1 MTVKLAG
8 AALIGALALASLATP
23 AGAAEGRNAAAA
35 AGAVGGFALGTL
47 AAQPHYG
54 YPPPP
59 PRAYVYEDEPAT
71 CYVSRRR
78 VWDGY
83 GWVMQRRRVC
93 E

>member
-1 MTVKLAG
+1 MNARLAG
-8 AALIGALALASLATP
+8 AALIGAVALTSMAAP

-47 AAQPHYG
+47 AAQPRYG
-54 YPPPP
+54 YPPP
-59 PRAYVYEDEPAT
+59 PRAYVYEDEPET

-78 VWDGY
+78 VWNGY
-83 GWVMQRRRVC
+83 QWVMQRRRVC